1 MVAGGMES
9 MSNIPYISRSA
20 RSGMGYGHQN
30 LEDLILSDGLTDV
43 YNKFH
48 MGMCG
53 ENTAEKYNITRE
65 DQDTYALS
73 SYDRSTSAWN
83 DGRLAREVVPVE
95 IPQRRG
101 DPVVIS
107 EDEEFKNIKRDKVST
122 LRTVFKPDGGT
133 VTAANASTLNDGA
146 CAVVLMSG
154 EAVEKFG
161 AKPLAKILGFG
172 DAAMAPIDFPI
183 APTPAA
189 EKALENAGVGKD
201 DIDAWEF
208 NEAFSVVVLAN
219 QHILGLDPAKINK
232 YGGAVSLGHPIGMSG
247 ARITASLAHQM
258 EKGEIGCASICNG
271 GGGASAIVLE
281 KL

>member
-1 MVAGGMES
+1 MVVLLRKQDSPCCAFCR
-9 MSNIPYISRSA
+9 RSV
-20 RSGMGYGHQN
+20 
-30 LEDLILSDGLTDV
+30 LIHKPIGV
-43 YNKFH
+43 
-48 MGMCG
+48 
-53 ENTAEKYNITRE
+53 AQII
-65 DQDTYALS
+65 APLS
-73 SYDRSTSAWN
+73 S
-83 DGRLAREVVPVE
+83 
-95 IPQRRG
+95 
-101 DPVVIS
+101 
-107 EDEEFKNIKRDKVST
+107 IKIHR
-122 LRTVFKPDGGT
+122 
-133 VTAANASTLNDGA
+133 AANASTLNDGA

-232 YGGAVSLGHPIGMSG
+232 YGGAVSLGHPIGMCRFKFLRLFE
-247 ARITASLAHQM
+247 AALQ
-258 EKGEIGCASICNG
+258 N
-271 GGGASAIVLE
+271 
-281 KL
+281 